1 MMRFFPRRSAS
12 ESQPVTARI
21 PPGRNMIFP
30 AGGFCWSRTN
40 EFNREIGQEFLGM
53 ANAAVEHAENG
64 REAVDRFTASAPG
77 YYDMILM
84 DVQMP
89 VMNGHEATRAI
100 RRIGAPDAR
109 DIPILAMTADAFSED
124 VAAAAAAGM
133 NGHLAKP
140 VNINDLYRLMDMH
153 LKKRTRQV

>member
-1 MMRFFPRRSAS
+1 
-12 ESQPVTARI
+12 
-21 PPGRNMIFP
+21 
-30 AGGFCWSRTN
+30 
-40 EFNREIGQEFLGM
+40 M

-100 RRIGAPDAR
+100 RASGHPDAR

-153 LKKRTRQV
+153 LKKRTQQV

>member
-1 MMRFFPRRSAS
+1 
-12 ESQPVTARI
+12 
-21 PPGRNMIFP
+21 
-30 AGGFCWSRTN
+30 
-40 EFNREIGQEFLGM
+40 M

-100 RRIGAPDAR
+100 RRIGAPRRAGHPHSRHDGR
-109 DIPILAMTADAFSED
+109 RFQRGR
-124 VAAAAAAGM
+124 AAAAAAGM

>member
-21 PPGRNMIFP
+21 PPGPEYDFSGRRILLVED
-30 AGGFCWSRTN
+30 N

-100 RRIGAPDAR
+100 RASGHPTRGTSP
-109 DIPILAMTADAFSED
+109 FS
-124 VAAAAAAGM
+124 
-133 NGHLAKP
+133 P
-140 VNINDLYRLMDMH
+140 
-153 LKKRTRQV
+153 